1 MTYLIRQARP
11 DDAKPML
18 DYLRIIADEP
28 NNGTSLSSSDDLKQ
42 TVEKQIAINTDALN
56 SDDRIIFI
64 AQADNQIIGLLNCAN
79 KHGGYI
85 HTFSLGVTVH
95 KEWRDQGVGTAMMNH
110 LIEWCEANTTCHRLE
125 LQVFSNNPRA
135 IHVYQKLGFVQEGI
149 RKEAFYKKGQFLD
162 LVYMAI
168 LFDR

>member
-11 DDAKPML
+11 DDAEKML
-18 DYLRIIADEP
+18 DYLRVIADEP

-42 TVEKQIAINTDALN
+42 TVEKQIEINTEALN
-56 SDDRIIFI
+56 SHDRIIFI
-64 AQADNQIIGLLNCAN
+64 AQADSQIIGLLNCAN
-79 KHGGYI
+79 KDGGYV
-85 HTFSLGVTVH
+85 HTFSLGVTVR
-95 KEWRDQGVGTAMMNH
+95 KEWRDQGVGTAMMKR
-110 LIEWCEANTTCHRLE
+110 LIQWCEANTKCHRLE

-135 IHVYQKLGFVQEGI
+135 IYVYQKLGFVHEGV
-149 RKEAFYKKGQFLD
+149 RKESFYKKGQFLD